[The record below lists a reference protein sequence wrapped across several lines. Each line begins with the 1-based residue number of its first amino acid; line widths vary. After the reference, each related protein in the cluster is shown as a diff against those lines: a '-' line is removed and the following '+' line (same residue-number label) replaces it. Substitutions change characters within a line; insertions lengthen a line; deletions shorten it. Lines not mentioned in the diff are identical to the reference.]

1 MRRTFLFGMIAGG
14 SVFVLCGNRT
24 FAADTDSILG
34 DWHLSGAADDEV
46 NVPQHR
52 MDLRFRTVSGEL
64 KGAILSRNDRS
75 EIPLASSAFDGS
87 TLRFR
92 MEAPN
97 GKTPAEMPTMVMTWN
112 GARFKGAWTNG
123 SGQKTGPELKLVRC
137 GKGVSSS
144 TGA

>member
-1 MRRTFLFGMIAGG
+1 MRRTFLSRMIAGWGVFALPG
-14 SVFVLCGNRT
+14 SRT

-34 DWHLSGAADDEV
+34 EWHLLGATDDEV
-46 NVPQHR
+46 RVPHHR

-75 EIPLASSAFDGS
+75 EIPLVNSVFDGS

-123 SGQKTGPELKLVRC
+123 SGQKTGPELKLVR
-137 GKGVSSS
+137 
-144 TGA
+144 AAR